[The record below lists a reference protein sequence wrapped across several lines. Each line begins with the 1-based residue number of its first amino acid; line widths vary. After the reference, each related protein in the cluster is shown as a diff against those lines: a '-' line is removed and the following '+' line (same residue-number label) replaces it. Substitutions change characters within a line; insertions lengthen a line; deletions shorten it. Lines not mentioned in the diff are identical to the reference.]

1 MRNASQNKVLDP
13 LALRLRLSIAI
24 SDLIREF
31 ETSIRRDPAQRGLIA
46 SEPAFGPICPGHLAG
61 AAAHLAEFGESVAI
75 VTGFYIPGGDP
86 PAAETDGPPGALVLA
101 QTLLSLGIECFVL
114 TDSYCLSAVHA
125 AAVSSGFPVER
136 LIRYPHPTATDESAA
151 ATSRWRTEFWRDG
164 PGKSL
169 SHLIAIERVGPS
181 HTAESL
187 ARQPRQEVVPVE
199 RFAGK
204 VPAEH
209 RDCCHNMRG
218 ENIDR
223 FAGDLHR
230 LFEECGEILPHIKT
244 IGIGDGAN
252 EIGMGAAAWEDLERR
267 LSGEQSGR
275 VPCRIA
281 TDWNIV
287 AGTSNWG
294 GYALA
299 AAVALL
305 RGNVQ
310 ALARFDAAHEKRVL
324 QDMVAHGPAVDGV
337 TRRPEPTVDGLPFLT
352 YVQPWEAIRAKLAL
366 CE

>member
-1 MRNASQNKVLDP
+1 LN
-13 LALRLRLSIAI
+13 IAI

-31 ETSIRRDPAQRGLIA
+31 ETSIRRDPAQRGLIG
-46 SEPAFGPICPGHLAG
+46 SEPAFGPICPGHLAR
-61 AAAHLAEFGESVAI
+61 AAAHLAEYGESVAI
-75 VTGFYIPGGDP
+75 VTGFYIPGGNP

-101 QTLLSLGIECFVL
+101 QTLSNLGIEGRVL
-114 TDSYCLSAVHA
+114 TDSYCFSAVNA
-125 AAVSSGFPVER
+125 AAVSSGFPTER
-136 LIRYPHPTATDESAA
+136 LIRYPHSTATDANAA
-151 ATSRWRTEFWRDG
+151 ATARWRTEFWREG
-164 PGKSL
+164 PGKNL

-181 HTAESL
+181 HTAESIS
-187 ARQPRQEVVPVE
+187 RQTRQGAVPIE
-199 RFAGK
+199 RFADK
-204 VPAEH
+204 VPTEH

-223 FAGDLHR
+223 FAGDVHR

-252 EIGMGAAAWEDLERR
+252 EIGMGAAAWEDLEQR

-281 TDWNIV
+281 TDWNII

-310 ALARFDAAHEKRVL
+310 ALARFDAAHQEHVL
-324 QDMVAHGPAVDGV
+324 QDMVEHGPAVDGV
-337 TRRPEPTVDGLPFLT
+337 TRRSEPTVDGLPFLT
-352 YVQPWEAIRAKLAL
+352 YIQPWEAIRSKLAL
-366 CE
+366 RE